1 MIGPYGEPNEA
12 QQRVPFDAI
21 QSRKRMVLVT
31 RARSVLDMCK
41 NVLEI
46 DEDGIVHDPDA
57 DRIAAFAAEVAEEAH
72 GPGSAIFDA
81 IRQERLRQE
90 RLKAEGKFMFSAS
103 TADLGIAVAI
113 LMEEVGEVAREAMA
127 LLGVVK
133 ETGDRAR
140 YRKELIQVAAVSVA
154 MIEASDTAAL
164 VEPEPRG

>member
-1 MIGPYGEPNEA
+1 MGRLQGDPRRGPRRAAGGGCKDSRIGPRRWFAHAAQSSHHRRDPCAGGDAMIGPYGEPNEA

-72 GPGSAIFDA
+72 GPGSAI
-81 IRQERLRQE
+81 
-90 RLKAEGKFMFSAS
+90 
-103 TADLGIAVAI
+103 
-113 LMEEVGEVAREAMA
+113 
-127 LLGVVK
+127 
-133 ETGDRAR
+133 
-140 YRKELIQVAAVSVA
+140 
-154 MIEASDTAAL
+154 
-164 VEPEPRG
+164 